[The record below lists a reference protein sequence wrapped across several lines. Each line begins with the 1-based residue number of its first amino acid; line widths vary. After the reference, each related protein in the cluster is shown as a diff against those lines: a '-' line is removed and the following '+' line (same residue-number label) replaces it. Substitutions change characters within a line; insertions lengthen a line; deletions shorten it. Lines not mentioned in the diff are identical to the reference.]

1 MTDRSHCTALVVD
14 DEPAITELV
23 SCVLRSAGMSVFC
36 ARDGLRALEIIAN
49 NTVDVVITDI
59 RMDGMSGFELM
70 ARINQDDDTI
80 KVIVMTGYDSYDMVK
95 RSLKAGA
102 YDYLDK
108 PLNDHAAI
116 IATTQR
122 AFENVQLLRENADL
136 INRLTVSNIKVT
148 AANNRL
154 QHLNKQLRK
163 LAITDGLT
171 QLFNRRYIDDWIQN
185 YAITN
190 NATDISYSVILID
203 VDYFKQ
209 VNDSFGHDGG
219 DEVLRHL
226 ATILGKCGREKDL
239 VGRYGGEEFIIILP
253 GSDETEA
260 LQTAE
265 RIRSL
270 VERTS
275 VRVNSVAVQI
285 TVSMGIS
292 TRLNAVESLDGD
304 AQDTNQEFITG
315 RALVAQADQAL
326 YAAKDQGRNLCIHY
340 QDLPERLLDKG
351 QPDSDQIING

>member
-1 MTDRSHCTALVVD
+1 MKDKSHCTALVVD

-23 SCVLRSAGMSVFC
+23 SCVLQSSGMSVFC
-36 ARDGLRALEIIAN
+36 AHDGFRALEIVAN
-49 NTVDVVITDI
+49 NSVDVVITDI
-59 RMDGMSGFELM
+59 RMDRMSGFELM
-70 ARINQDDDTI
+70 TNIEQVDDTI
-80 KVIVMTGYDSYDMVK
+80 KIIVMTGYDSYDMVK

-108 PLNDHAAI
+108 PLNDHAMI
-116 IATTQR
+116 ITATQR
-122 AFENVQLLRENADL
+122 AFESVSLMRENADL

-148 AANNRL
+148 AANKRL
-154 QHLNKQLRK
+154 LHLNKQLRK

-171 QLFNRRYIDDWIQN
+171 LLFNRRYIDDWIQN
-185 YAITN
+185 YAIANTG
-190 NATDISYSVILID
+190 TDVSYSVILID

-226 ATILGKCGREKDL
+226 ATILNNCGREQDL
-239 VGRYGGEEFIIILP
+239 VGRYGGEEFIVVLP
-253 GSDETEA
+253 GSDGFEA

-275 VRVNSVAVQI
+275 VRVNSGSVKI
-285 TVSMGIS
+285 TVSMGIA
-292 TRLNAVESLDGD
+292 TNLNPAAPRGSN
-304 AQDTNQEFITG
+304 AHTNNQEFVSG
-315 RALVAQADQAL
+315 RALVVQADRAL

-340 QDLPERLLDKG
+340 QDLPEQLDDNL
-351 QPDSDQIING
+351 PDDEQAVNA

>member
-23 SCVLRSAGMSVFC
+23 SCVLQSSGMSVFC
-36 ARDGLRALEIIAN
+36 AHDGFRALEIVATNRI
-49 NTVDVVITDI
+49 DVIITDL
-59 RMDGMSGFELM
+59 RMDGMSGFELI
-70 ARINQDDDTI
+70 ANIEQADDTI

-108 PLNDHAAI
+108 PLSDQSVI
-116 IATTQR
+116 ITATQR
-122 AFENVQLLRENADL
+122 AFESVRLLRENADL
-136 INRLTVSNIKVT
+136 INQLSVSNIKVT
-148 AANNRL
+148 AANKRL
-154 QHLNKQLRK
+154 LQLNKQLRK

-185 YAITN
+185 YAVTN
-190 NATDISYSVILID
+190 TCTGVSYSVILID
-203 VDYFKQ
+203 VDYFKL

-226 ATILGKCGREKDL
+226 ATILNNCGREQDL
-239 VGRYGGEEFIIILP
+239 VGRYGGEEFLVVLP
-253 GSDETEA
+253 GSNDSEA
-260 LQTAE
+260 LLTAE

-275 VRVNSVAVQI
+275 VKVSSGTVQI
-285 TVSMGIS
+285 TVSIGVS
-292 TRLNAVESLDGD
+292 TNLNPATSLNSKDNNV
-304 AQDTNQEFITG
+304 NQEFVSG
-315 RALVAQADQAL
+315 RALVAQADKAL

-340 QDLPERLLDKG
+340 QGLPEQLDDNSK
-351 QPDSDQIING
+351 DSNRAIND

>member
-1 MTDRSHCTALVVD
+1 M
-14 DEPAITELV
+14 E
-23 SCVLRSAGMSVFC
+23 VFC
-36 ARDGLRALEIIAN
+36 AHDGFRALEIVAN

-59 RMDGMSGFELM
+59 SMDGMSGFELM
-70 ARINQDDDTI
+70 ANIEQADDTI

-108 PLNDHAAI
+108 PLNDHATIVA
-116 IATTQR
+116 ATQR
-122 AFENVQLLRENADL
+122 AFESVSLLRENADL

-148 AANNRL
+148 AANKRL
-154 QHLNKQLRK
+154 LHLNKQLRK

-190 NATDISYSVILID
+190 TGSNISYSVILID

-226 ATILGKCGREKDL
+226 ATILSNCGREKDL
-239 VGRYGGEEFIIILP
+239 VGRYGGEEFIVILP
-253 GSDETEA
+253 GSDESEA

-265 RIRSL
+265 RIRAL

-275 VRVNSVAVQI
+275 VRVSSGTVQI
-285 TVSMGIS
+285 TVSMGVS
-292 TRLNAVESLDGD
+292 TNLNPAAILDGEVHP
-304 AQDTNQEFITG
+304 ANQEFVSG
-315 RALVAQADQAL
+315 RALVAQADMAL
-326 YAAKDQGRNLCIHY
+326 YAAKDGGRNLCIHY
-340 QDLPERLLDKG
+340 QDLPEQFDNS
-351 QPDSDQIING
+351 QPDSDQVANA